1 MVYFLVGNVS
11 IMKPSNLLSAGLLFY
26 LLFMPLFAFL
36 GDLRIECELSGGV
49 NCVEYGY
56 MQGIATAGM
65 VFGILLS
72 VGGAYK
78 IRTLSKGGKKKSGG
92 LWFAYEGDGED
103 PSVEY
108 SEDGYWKLIDEEWVP
123 TEKQMSAINSG
134 AVIQEIKP

>member
-1 MVYFLVGNVS
+1 
-11 IMKPSNLLSAGLLFY
+11 MKPSNLLSTGLLFF
-26 LLFMPLFAFL
+26 LLFMPIFAFL
-36 GDLRIECELSGGV
+36 GDMRVVCELSDDG

-78 IRTLSKGGKKKSGG
+78 IRNLSKGGKKKSGG
-92 LWFAYEGDGED
+92 LWFAYEGDGET
-103 PSVEY
+103 PSVKY
-108 SEDGYWKLIDEEWVP
+108 SEDGYWKLIDGEWVP

-134 AVIQEIKP
+134 AAIAEIKPD

>member
-1 MVYFLVGNVS
+1 
-11 IMKPSNLLSAGLLFY
+11 MKPSNILSAGLLFY

-36 GDLRIECELSGGV
+36 GDLRIECELSAGGD
-49 NCVEYGY
+49 CIEYGY

-78 IRTLSKGGKKKSGG
+78 IRTLGQGGKKKSSG

-103 PSVEY
+103 PSVKY
-108 SEDGYWKLIDEEWVP
+108 SEDGYWKLIDGDWVP

-134 AVIQEIKP
+134 AVVAEIKPD